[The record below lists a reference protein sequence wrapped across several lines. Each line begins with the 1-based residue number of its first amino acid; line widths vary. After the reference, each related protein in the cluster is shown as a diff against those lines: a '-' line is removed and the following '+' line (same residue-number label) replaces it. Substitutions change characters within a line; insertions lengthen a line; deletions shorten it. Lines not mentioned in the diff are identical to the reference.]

1 MKKIINLIL
10 AGCGIAFILWTYQ
23 NNQIDPVMEDPE
35 IRLIVEEWKRD
46 MNSIGL
52 NGDKL
57 IKRVD
62 RIMIVKQIPSQ
73 EKSHTVGKS
82 DHGTRTI
89 WIRERQYEPE
99 YLKALV
105 YHELGHY
112 LFDLKHLGTGEI
124 MSKHLLEEPGY
135 YKKNWD
141 NLLPIYLD
149 KCKNK

>member
-10 AGCGIAFILWTYQ
+10 CGCALAFILWSYQ
-23 NNQIDPVMEDPE
+23 NNQVDPTIEDPK

-46 MNSIGL
+46 MNHAGL

-62 RIMIVKQIPSQ
+62 RIIVVKQIPSQ

-89 WIRERQYEPE
+89 WIRERQYEHE

-112 LFDLKHLGTGEI
+112 IFDLNHQGTGEI
-124 MSKHLLEEPGY
+124 MSKYLIEETGH

-141 NLLPIYLD
+141 TLLPIYLD